1 MSKIRRYLLPAA
13 LLAAGLAWLATSN
26 RVFFAAE
33 PDANLLSGT
42 GMISGDVSADRSFQA
57 AKVYLMNTDKNILHM
72 VYTSG
77 GDYRALHLFPGR
89 YEVTVRKQGFVSDPR
104 TVVLAAGSHETLDLA
119 MRQGDGGQYPASG
132 GPNAGDI
139 QRVPYDELYP
149 DGPGKAVVERT
160 CVVCHGPNFV
170 PSYQWDEQEWNAALD
185 FMMNEIPMR
194 GTLIPPDTMTAAERE
209 QVVNYLV
216 ANYGPDSTPRALLI
230 DTDFPVD
237 EAALANAMY
246 IEYYLPLDPDLDQ
259 DNERRRTQ
267 EMTFDQDGNVWYT
280 DRSIPNRVG
289 RVNPTTGEIQDY
301 VLPDPEGDPHGITT
315 TPDGDVWWAET
326 RGFHLGR
333 IDPRS
338 GEMTRYPMDSSGQA
352 QGRGNTPDADS
363 KGNVYYTAIAGSLIG
378 KWDVQTGTTR
388 VWPTPTPYAGAYGM
402 SVDSNDKV
410 WFAEYRRCK
419 VAVFDPE
426 TEEFTEYESP
436 SAPCTIRR
444 PGIDRDGNVWYGA
457 FSKGMLGRIDPDTGQ
472 ISEWEL
478 PMENSSP
485 YDAVGAPDG
494 NIWVADGG
502 QGGALI
508 RFDPQ
513 TEQFIYYPTPQY
525 TDMPKIRITQEGNIW
540 FAPRR
545 GRRAAASVL
554 IPDMTRI
561 TKLTAVEFQGLL

>member
-1 MSKIRRYLLPAA
+1 MSKTRRYMLAVA
-13 LLAAGLAWLATSN
+13 LLAAGLVWLATSN

-42 GMISGDVSADRSFQA
+42 AMISGAVSADRSFQA

-72 VYTSG
+72 VYTNG
-77 GDYRALHLFPGR
+77 GNYRALHLFPGR
-89 YEVTVRKQGFVSDPR
+89 YEVTVRKQGFVSDPQAIML
-104 TVVLAAGSHETLDLA
+104 TAGSHETIDLA

-149 DGPGKAVVERT
+149 DGPGKAVIERT

-170 PSYQWDEQEWNAALD
+170 PSHQWDEQEWNAALD
-185 FMMNEIPMR
+185 FMMSEIPMR
-194 GTLIPPDTMTAAERE
+194 GTLIPPDTMTPAERE
-209 QVVNYLV
+209 QVVSYL
-216 ANYGPDSTPRALLI
+216 ATNYGPDSTPRALLV

-237 EAALANAMY
+237 EATLANAMY

-333 IDPRS
+333 IDPRT

-363 KGNVYYTAIAGSLIG
+363 QGNVYYTAIAGSLIG
-378 KWDVQTGTTR
+378 KWDAQTGTTR
-388 VWPTPTPYAGAYGM
+388 VWPTPTAYAGAYGM
-402 SVDSNDKV
+402 SVDRDDKV

-419 VAVFDPE
+419 VAMFDPE

-457 FSKGMLGRIDPDTGQ
+457 FSKGMLGKIDPNTGQ
-472 ISEWEL
+472 ISEWTL

-494 NIWVADGG
+494 NIWVSDGG
-502 QGGALI
+502 QGGTLI

-513 TEQFIYYPTPQY
+513 TEQFTYYPTPQY
-525 TDMPKIRITQEGNIW
+525 TDMPKIRITREGNIW

-554 IPDMTRI
+554 IPDMTQI
-561 TKLTAVEFQGLL
+561 TKLTAVEF